1 MGYAQT
7 AWSLSSWV
15 VRLVK
20 YLSLEDQWLLE
31 LQGVYEVNS
40 SIKVCSRVGLFGEK
54 CMRGTL
60 YG

>member
-20 YLSLEDQWLLE
+20 YLSLEDWWLLE
-31 LQGVYEVNS
+31 PSGFIVYLN
-40 SIKVCSRVGLFGEK
+40 G
-54 CMRGTL
+54 
-60 YG
+60 